1 MVFFL
6 LLLLLFVL
14 CSTSCTNLIII
25 IIINNN
31 NNNNKSLFVEMS
43 RITTKSE
50 TSCKMLLMIF
60 GLLPLSAAN

>member
-14 CSTSCTNLIII
+14 CSTSCTNLII